1 MWQAIVGAIGAAN
14 QKKSQLKIQRANA
27 GVAAAQAK
35 LNGQVY
41 GMQLEANFNRAMAS
55 DVVMAASQHRRGGS
69 VQAIAQAAT
78 KQFNWDLD
86 FAEMS
91 TEIQMLGANANLA
104 ALDSATSSAM
114 SQGLLNAGIRGYTE
128 YQKSKER
135 QPLTQQKSLLAPKE
149 S

>member
-1 MWQAIVGAIGAAN
+1 MWQAIVGAIGASN

-27 GVAAAQAK
+27 GVAAANAK

-104 ALDSATSSAM
+104 ALDQATSSAM
-114 SQGLLNAGIRGYTE
+114 SQGLLNAGISGYTE

-135 QPLTQQKSLLAPKE
+135 QPITQQKSLLAPKE